1 MKKLPEFPGR
11 GGDTA
16 WLAAAVLFALALRA
30 FFFSALTGYD
40 EFAYARIA
48 GDIADG
54 TFRFR
59 DVSGYYGFRYFV
71 TFPAA
76 LAHKLVGQTPYSA
89 AAWPLLCSLGNTA
102 LAYFLGKEL
111 FGPRAGTLAAFFQAF
126 LPISVIFGTM
136 LYPDEILVFW
146 TGLSSLFFLKGS
158 RIPGRWGGAVF
169 FALSGLCVGLGWHT
183 RLNSAVMLLVY
194 AVWILRSGPR
204 PAHFALAGGFL
215 SLLIPDWAAGAA
227 LAGDPLFSLKSQLA
241 KLSADFNIA
250 PRGHLIYLRGLLGI
264 DLYGLALFGF
274 YFYFFAAA
282 AFTAARRKEFGR
294 LWLPL
299 TWFAIV
305 LAYLEFGPSSLSPYQ
320 PVHKELRFLSMAFF
334 PVILTA
340 AYFVS
345 GLEAARSRAMAAAF
359 LLLTSAGASWKMSV
373 YRADE
378 AAPFRLAAAYLK
390 DRSPSA
396 VYADGAL
403 GNSLGY
409 YLRDRHK
416 EPYYRGAAA
425 GEGFIRPLAAALSAP
440 PGSCIASEVPEG
452 SPVGDSGRP
461 SPAPLSLEKG
471 PGELFV
477 VPGGAR
483 IYCFKQAI

>member
-1 MKKLPEFPGR
+1 MKTPPVLEGR
-11 GGDTA
+11 YTGAG
-16 WLAAAVLFALALRA
+16 WLAAAVFLALALRA
-30 FFFSALTGYD
+30 IFFSALTGYD
-40 EFAYARIA
+40 EFAYSRIA

-54 TFRFR
+54 AFRYK
-59 DVSGYYGFRYFV
+59 DVFGYYGFRYLV

-76 LAHKLVGQTPYSA
+76 LFHKIFGQTPFSA

-111 FGPRAGTLAAFFQAF
+111 FGRRAGTLAAFFQAF
-126 LPISVIFGTM
+126 LPISVIYGTM

-158 RIPGRWGGAVF
+158 RISGRWGGASF

-299 TWFAIV
+299 AWFAIV

-334 PVILTA
+334 PIIITS
-340 AYFVS
+340 AYFISEFKSV
-345 GLEAARSRAMAAAF
+345 RSRAFAVVF
-359 LLLTSAGASWKMSV
+359 LLLTSVGASWKMCA
-373 YRADE
+373 YRAE
-378 AAPFRLAAAYLK
+378 ETAPYMLAAGYLM
-390 DRSPSA
+390 DRSPS
-396 VYADGAL
+396 VIYADRVWGYFI
-403 GNSLGY
+403 GY
-409 YLRDRHK
+409 YLRDKHR
-416 EPYYRGAAA
+416 EPYYRKPGA
-425 GEGFIRPLAAALSAP
+425 GDGFIRPFERVATAGALSGSCAVAALA
-440 PGSCIASEVPEG
+440 EG
-452 SPVGDSGRP
+452 SGRP
-461 SPAPLSLEKG
+461 ENYGLSPSVRRLERE
-471 PGELFV
+471 PGDRFI
-477 VPGGAR
+477 VPGASK
-483 IYCFKQAI
+483 IYCFK